1 MSANIVT
8 FLLLPA
14 AKMRILVNF
23 LLFLLW
29 ITDAYL
35 NPPWTIHQIDKDRYV
50 LEKKDSHNE
59 FYLHNGTNTK
69 PLGFGKVA
77 VHLTLTS
84 NPKRKNK
91 SPAGKLDRR
100 AIILLFLLLSG
111 DVELNPGPLTKEQQL
126 SSQTLEN
133 TDIYD
138 ADAATKNLQ
147 VTETTEDCTTPG
159 SVHESYANNNSF
171 PLIRIELY

>member
-69 PLGFGKVA
+69 HLGFGKVA

-111 DVELNPGPLTKEQQL
+111 DVELNPGPLTKRQQL
-126 SSQTLEN
+126 SSQTLED
-133 TDIYD
+133 TDIHH
-138 ADAATKNLQ
+138 ANAATKNFQ
-147 VTETTEDCTTPG
+147 VTETAEDCTTPG

>member
-1 MSANIVT
+1 MRVQKDRI
-8 FLLLPA
+8 FLH
-14 AKMRILVNF
+14 F

-29 ITDAYL
+29 ITDSYL
-35 NPPWTIHQIDKDRYV
+35 NSPWTIHQIDTERYV

-59 FYLHNGTNTK
+59 FYLHNATNTK
-69 PLGFGKVA
+69 HLGFGKVA

-84 NPKRKNK
+84 NPKRKNT

-100 AIILLFLLLSG
+100 TIILLFLLLSG

-138 ADAATKNLQ
+138 ANAATKDFR
-147 VTETTEDCTTPG
+147 VTETTEAITTSG

-171 PLIRIELY
+171 TLIKIELY

>member
-1 MSANIVT
+1 MSIDFVT
-8 FLLLPA
+8 FLLLPET
-14 AKMRILVNF
+14 KMRILVNF

-29 ITDAYL
+29 ITDSYL
-35 NPPWTIHQIDKDRYV
+35 NPPWIIHQIDTERYV

-59 FYLHNGTNTK
+59 FYLHTGTQSK

-91 SPAGKLDRR
+91 SPAGRLDRR
-100 AIILLFLLLSG
+100 TIILLFLLLSG
-111 DVELNPGPLTKEQQL
+111 DVELNPGPLTKNQQL

-133 TDIYD
+133 TDTYD
-138 ADAATKNLQ
+138 ADASTKNFQLP
-147 VTETTEDCTTPG
+147 ETTEACTTPG
-159 SVHESYANNNSF
+159 SVH
-171 PLIRIELY
+171 